1 MTALLWAAAKGHAE
15 VVMLLLVGGADVKA
29 KDNQVSNII
38 CVSLSLFACL
48 FICQYI
54 YLCVFVCVYI
64 L

>member
-29 KDNQVSNII
+29 KDNQVSNITCI
-38 CVSLSLFACL
+38 SVCVSVCLS
-48 FICQYI
+48 ICQYI
-54 YLCVFVCVYI
+54 YLCVFVCVCI